1 MDFGTLK
8 DLFTEKLIESYS
20 SKSEDGKILFKK
32 FIKTISES
40 ETLKT
45 AFIVYKN
52 IENNTI
58 KSEIRANDY
67 LKESLSLFSEFN
79 NNPLVLENRKLVSI
93 LKDHGVDLSNLNQ
106 KEIHKNLDIV
116 LSTEKNASTL
126 NRIEESKSELI
137 NWLMMD
143 KESEEIVNNNNEY
156 VKEGVNT
163 QKFLEIVTNK
173 FNEKYSNLTEEEKNI
188 LKVLR
193 EDNKE
198 DGKKIVSSLVKETIS
213 ILNTKI
219 DSHKNNIDIK
229 EKLLET
235 KDTVY
240 SMLENEGDLNNNILK
255 LYDLKNNLK
264 DE

>member
-32 FIKTISES
+32 FIKTINES

-67 LKESLSLFSEFN
+67 LKESISLFNEFGN
-79 NNPLVLENRKLVSI
+79 NSLALENKKLISI
-93 LKDHGVDLSNLNQ
+93 LEAHSIDLNGLNQ
-106 KEIHKNLDIV
+106 KELHKNLEIV

-126 NRIEESKSELI
+126 NKIEESKSELI
-137 NWLMMD
+137 NWLMLD
-143 KESEEIVNNNNEY
+143 KKSEEVKENEEY
-156 VKEGVNT
+156 VKEGVDT

-193 EDNKE
+193 ESNE
-198 DGKKIVSSLVKETIS
+198 EEGKKVVSSLVKETIS

-219 DSHKNNIDIK
+219 NSHKNNIDIK

>member
-8 DLFTEKLIESYS
+8 DLFTERLIESYS
-20 SKSEDGKILFKK
+20 NKEEGGKILFKK
-32 FIKTISES
+32 FVKTISES
-40 ETLKT
+40 EVLKT

-52 IENNTI
+52 MENNTI

-67 LKESLSLFSEFN
+67 LKESISLFSNFN
-79 NNPLVLENRKLVSI
+79 SSLILENKKLVSI
-93 LKDHGVDLSNLNQ
+93 LKEHNVDLTNLNQ
-106 KEIHKNLDIV
+106 KELHKNLEIV

-126 NRIEESKSELI
+126 NKIEESKSELI
-137 NWLMMD
+137 NWLMSD
-143 KESEEIVNNNNEY
+143 KESEEIVDNKEY
-156 VKEGVNT
+156 VKEGLDT

-193 EDNKE
+193 ESNE
-198 DGKKIVSSLVKETIS
+198 ADGKKIVSSLVKETIS
-213 ILNTKI
+213 ILNSKI
-219 DSHKNNIDIK
+219 ESHKNNIDIK

>member
-32 FIKTISES
+32 FVKTISES
-40 ETLKT
+40 ETLRT

-67 LKESLSLFSEFN
+67 LKESLSLFSKFD
-79 NNPLVLENRKLVSI
+79 NNPLVLENEKLVSI
-93 LKDHGVDLSNLNQ
+93 LKEHDVDLSNLNQ
-106 KEIHKNLDIV
+106 KELHKNLEIV

-126 NRIEESKSELI
+126 NRIEESKTELI
-137 NWLMMD
+137 NWLMLD
-143 KESEEIVNNNNEY
+143 KKSEEIVDNNEY
-156 VKEGVNT
+156 VKEGVDT

>member
-1 MDFGTLK
+1 MLD
-8 DLFTEKLIESYS
+8 
-20 SKSEDGKILFKK
+20 KK
-32 FIKTISES
+32 
-40 ETLKT
+40 
-45 AFIVYKN
+45 
-52 IENNTI
+52 
-58 KSEIRANDY
+58 
-67 LKESLSLFSEFN
+67 
-79 NNPLVLENRKLVSI
+79 
-93 LKDHGVDLSNLNQ
+93 
-106 KEIHKNLDIV
+106 
-116 LSTEKNASTL
+116 
-126 NRIEESKSELI
+126 
-137 NWLMMD
+137 
-143 KESEEIVNNNNEY
+143 SEEIVDNNEY
-156 VKEGVNT
+156 VKEGVDT

-198 DGKKIVSSLVKETIS
+198 GGKKIVSSLVKETIS

>member
-8 DLFTEKLIESYS
+8 DLFTERLIESYS
-20 SKSEDGKILFKK
+20 NKEEGGKILFKK
-32 FIKTISES
+32 FVKTISES
-40 ETLKT
+40 EVLKT

-52 IENNTI
+52 MENNTI

-67 LKESLSLFSEFN
+67 LKESISLFSNFN
-79 NNPLVLENRKLVSI
+79 SSLILENKKLVSI
-93 LKDHGVDLSNLNQ
+93 LKEHNVDLTNLNQ
-106 KEIHKNLDIV
+106 KELHKNLEIV

-126 NRIEESKSELI
+126 NKIEESKSELI
-137 NWLMMD
+137 NWLMSD
-143 KESEEIVNNNNEY
+143 KESEEIVDNKEY
-156 VKEGVNT
+156 VKEGLDT

-193 EDNKE
+193 ESNE
-198 DGKKIVSSLVKETIS
+198 EGGKKIVSSLVKETIS
-213 ILNTKI
+213 ILNSKI
-219 DSHKNNIDIK
+219 ESHKNNIDIK

>member
-20 SKSEDGKILFKK
+20 NKSEEGKILFKK
-32 FIKTISES
+32 FINTIKES

-67 LKESLSLFSEFN
+67 LKESISLFDRFDKSNSLVSEN
-79 NNPLVLENRKLVSI
+79 KKLISI
-93 LKDHGVDLSNLNQ
+93 LKEHNVDLSELSK
-106 KEIHKNLDIV
+106 KELHKNLEIV
-116 LSTEKNASTL
+116 LTTDKKASTL
-126 NRIEESKSELI
+126 NKIEESKSELI
-137 NWLMMD
+137 SWLMSE
-143 KESEEIVNNNNEY
+143 KESEVIEENNEY
-156 VKEGVNT
+156 VKEGINT
-163 QKFLEIVTNK
+163 KKFLEIVTSK
-173 FNEKYSNLTEEEKNI
+173 FNEKYSKLTEEEKNI

-193 EDNKE
+193 ENNE
-198 DGKKIVSSLVKETIS
+198 EEGKKIVSDLVKETVS

-219 DSHKNNIDIK
+219 ESHKDNLNIK

-235 KDTVY
+235 KDIVY
-240 SMLENEGDLNNNILK
+240 SMLEDNGDLNNNILK